1 MKTAPDEALTPYIR
15 DHKQYVPEAVEAA
28 IAEYARRGKPLP
40 DEQIQQIRANVAEV
54 QENQRRMEAGSM
66 GFAAVDT
73 NVTTDIDAPEL
84 YSPRAIYGFTVAFGA
99 IFGGILFCINLSR
112 INKQSYI
119 LPVLIGA
126 FAYTALQVVLGTYIH
141 GSTLT
146 IVTSI
151 LAGVIYQQGLWPR
164 IAGPT
169 FAFRKRSIWPPLIIG
184 LVFLGLVFLAI
195 YNAL

>member
-1 MKTAPDEALTPYIR
+1 MKTASDDALIPYIR

-40 DEQIQQIRANVAEV
+40 DEQIQQQNYRK
-54 QENQRRMEAGSM
+54 METESLGL
-66 GFAAVDT
+66 AAVDM
-73 NVTTDIDAPEL
+73 NVTTDTDAAEL
-84 YSPRAIYGFTVAFGA
+84 YSPQAIYGFTVFFGA

-112 INKQSYI
+112 INRQIYI

-126 FAYTALQVVLGTYIH
+126 FAYTALQLITGMYIQ
-141 GSTLT
+141 GSTVT

-151 LAGVIYQQGLWPR
+151 LAGVIYQQALWPR

-169 FAFRKRSIWPPLIIG
+169 VLFRKRSIWPPLIIG

-195 YNAL
+195 FNAL